1 MRLLKYALI
10 TALAAIILIGG
21 YYLVRVAL
29 RPARY
34 LQFIEWYRNP
44 EKHPEW
50 KVAAGSVCD
59 DAPFQFP
66 TDGYIGF
73 IWGDSFRPDH
83 KHQGLDIFSGEESGQ
98 TPIYAAY
105 DGYLIRKSDWI
116 SSVIIRVPDD
126 PLNPGQ
132 QIWTY
137 YTHMADREGNSYISE
152 DFPPGTSEVF
162 VNSGTLLG
170 YMGNYSGKPG
180 NPTGIH
186 LHFSIVKDDGQGE
199 FLNELEI
206 KNTYDPSSYFN
217 MDLNAKT
224 NKDQV
229 PLCDQPS
236 G

>member
-10 TALAAIILIGG
+10 TALAAVILIGG
-21 YYLVRVAL
+21 YYLIRVAL

-44 EKHPEW
+44 EKHPDW
-50 KVAAGSVCD
+50 KVAAQSECGG
-59 DAPFQFP
+59 APFRFP

-73 IWGDSFRPDH
+73 IWGDSFRPGH
-83 KHQGLDIFSGEESGQ
+83 KHQGLDIFSGEESGK
-98 TPIYAAY
+98 TPIFAAY
-105 DGYLIRKSDWI
+105 DGYLTRKDGWV
-116 SSVIIRVPDD
+116 SSVIIRIPDD
-126 PLNPGQ
+126 PLNPGR

-137 YTHMADREGNSYISE
+137 YTHMADREGNSYITE
-152 DFPPGTSEVF
+152 DFPPGTREVF
-162 VNSGTLLG
+162 VKAGTLLG
-170 YMGNYSGKPG
+170 YMGNYSGTPG

-186 LHFSIVKDDGQGE
+186 LHFSIVKDDGQGG

-206 KNTYDPSSYFN
+206 KNTYDPSPYFN

-224 NKDQV
+224 NADQV
-229 PLCDQPS
+229 PLCRDTS